1 MGDKVKLS
9 SASFREIPLAEL
21 CMEDAL
27 KLGAAK
33 LKNLKPEEV
42 KETSI
47 RFCVDGLH
55 DWLMTYVDDYCD
67 GSFSGV
73 ISALSWHWASFCET
87 SETLL
92 KVRADFSELRHEIAE
107 GTSYVDLM
115 ERLKQAPRIKEFG
128 YARRP
133 LNVRVPVRVISIVG
147 HMSTALGVNF
157 SKLFQVGLGWSL
169 STNREGLYAVWIA
182 EVFNPLFGALMDHAK
197 WKIGDMVEVQ
207 AILKHR
213 QEGKQ

>member
-1 MGDKVKLS
+1 MGKAVKLS
-9 SASFREIPLAEL
+9 TTSFRNTPLAEL

-27 KLGAAK
+27 KMGAAK
-33 LKNLKPEEV
+33 LGNLKPEEI

-47 RFCVDGLH
+47 RFCVDGLR

-87 SETLL
+87 NDMLL

-107 GTSYVDLM
+107 GTGYVDLM
-115 ERLKQAPRIKEFG
+115 DRLKQSPRIKEFG
-128 YARRP
+128 YTHRP
-133 LNVRVPVRVISIVG
+133 IHVRVPVRVVNTVG
-147 HMSTALGVNF
+147 HMSSALGLNF

-169 STNREGLYAVWIA
+169 STNRDGLYAAWLA
-182 EVFNPLFGALMDHAK
+182 EVFDPLFRSLMAHAE
-197 WKIGDMVEVQ
+197 WKVGDMEEVR
-207 AILKHR
+207 AVLAHR
-213 QEGKQ
+213 REKKQ